1 MLITLFSLENFFLMN
16 DNIINELKFHHMIMN
31 LMKNMMSSLFLSL
44 IKCNHQIIMEYTY
57 KCIHIHIISLTSKK
71 KSAEELSSSISQCF
85 LITKQ

>member
-57 KCIHIHIISLTSKK
+57 KCTYTYNITYLKK
-71 KSAEELSSSISQCF
+71 E
-85 LITKQ
+85 IT